1 MAGWVGR
8 RAARRQARGARK
20 AVGNMTANAKPH
32 RPKAP
37 LVIGWRECVALP
49 DLGLTS
55 IEAKIDTGA
64 RTSALHAEDIETF
77 ERDAATWV
85 RFHVPHGDRLHAS
98 DCTARLVDRRNVR
111 NTSGEP
117 AERWVIETML
127 VLNRRRWH
135 IEVTLADRTN
145 MTLPLILGRTALR
158 RHSVLVDPGKSHL
171 LRSQARPARRQRR
184 TLTQGTDS

>member
-1 MAGWVGR
+1 M
-8 RAARRQARGARK
+8 
-20 AVGNMTANAKPH
+20 
-32 RPKAP
+32 
-37 LVIGWRECVALP
+37 
-49 DLGLTS
+49 
-55 IEAKIDTGA
+55 
-64 RTSALHAEDIETF
+64 
-77 ERDAATWV
+77 
-85 RFHVPHGDRLHAS
+85 
-98 DCTARLVDRRNVR
+98 R